1 MVLTGPMIRDEI
13 AAGNITITPFKEEQ
27 LNPNSYNVTLNEKLL
42 VYDSAEILDVKK
54 PPVTKEIIIPP
65 NGLVLQPNRLYL
77 GAINEY
83 TETPKYFPAL
93 SGRSSIGRLG
103 INIHATA
110 GFGDVGFCGKWTLEI
125 FVVQPVRIYAN
136 IEIGQLYYQEVIG
149 ELQMYHGKYQGNLE
163 ANASKMFT
171 EFT

>member
-1 MVLTGPMIRDEI
+1 MVLTGPMIREEI
-13 AAGNITITPFKEEQ
+13 AAGNITITPFNEKQ
-27 LNPNSYNVTLNEKLL
+27 LNPNSYNVTLNKKLL
-42 VYDSAEILDVKK
+42 VYDSAEILDVKT
-54 PPVTKEIIIPP
+54 PPKTKTIIIPK
-65 NGLVLQPNRLYL
+65 NGIVLQPNQLYI

-125 FVVQPVRIYAN
+125 FVIRPVRVYAD
-136 IEIGQLYYQEVIG
+136 IEIGQIYYQEVVGDI
-149 ELQMYHGKYQGNLE
+149 EKYHGKYQGDIE
-163 ANASKMFT
+163 PNASKLFT